1 MRGAAVSTLACVT
14 DYHVVPKRLTPGFE
28 LRLPAGA
35 LAAAY
40 AALALGLSARELLE

>member
-1 MRGAAVSTLACVT
+1 VSALAYLT

-28 LRLPAGA
+28 LRLPGGA

-40 AALALGLSARELLE
+40 AALALGLSARDLVSSAP